1 MSTEDA
7 VVVSV
12 IVTSSMDTAA
22 TEGVPSTTVYNRI
35 NRDDPETLL
44 EFEVTI
50 CILNTNAKI
59 AVCRVMLTFNQSLVG
74 VEPLTLTRCRM

>member
-1 MSTEDA
+1 M
-7 VVVSV
+7 VSV

-59 AVCRVMLTFNQSLVG
+59 AVCRTDAYVQPKFGWRGAADFNAL
-74 VEPLTLTRCRM
+74 